1 MKIKDICTL
10 LFSIPIKNKIPII
23 EKNFWITQADL
34 KENNVTEINEDY
46 IDFDL
51 KTCIKS
57 EKNDILIKRN
67 NPTYV
72 NIYDDDRETYL
83 GNNLVIVR
91 TKQIDVKYLAFVIE
105 QQLEKLNAL
114 TNNSTFS
121 KALNR
126 EMLEQIDVMETDTMK
141 QKIIGE
147 VWLLN
152 KKKNQLIQNLMLKEK
167 LKQKI
172 IQQKIYNNLGEIK

>member
-1 MKIKDICTL
+1 M
-10 LFSIPIKNKIPII
+10 
-23 EKNFWITQADL
+23 
-34 KENNVTEINEDY
+34 
-46 IDFDL
+46 
-51 KTCIKS
+51 
-57 EKNDILIKRN
+57 IKRN

-72 NIYDDDRETYL
+72 NIYDDDRKTYL

-91 TKQIDVKYLAFVIE
+91 TKQIDVKYLAFIIE

-126 EMLEQIDVMETDTMK
+126 EMLEQIEVMEIDASK

-147 VWLLN
+147 IWLLN
-152 KKKNQLIQNLMLKEK
+152 KKKNQLMENLMVNEK
-167 LKQKI
+167 LKQKLT
-172 IQQKIYNNLGEIK
+172 QQKIYNNLGEIK

>member
-1 MKIKDICTL
+1 MKIKDICTI

-23 EKNFWITQADL
+23 KKQFWITQADL
-34 KENNVTEINEDY
+34 KENNVTEVKKTC

-51 KTCIKS
+51 KTCLKI

-72 NIYDDDRETYL
+72 NIYDDDIEAYL
-83 GNNLVIVR
+83 GNNILILR
-91 TKQIDVKYLAFVIE
+91 AKKFNTNYLAFVVE

-114 TNNSTFS
+114 TNNSTS
-121 KALNR
+121 SRALNR
-126 EMLEQIDVMETDTMK
+126 EMIEQIEVIEIDKNK
-141 QKIIGE
+141 QAIIGQI
-147 VWLLN
+147 WYLN
-152 KKKNQLIQNLMLKEK
+152 KKKNQLTEKLMLKEK

-172 IQQKIYNNLGEIK
+172 IQQQIYKNLGDK

>member
-10 LFSIPIKNKIPII
+10 LFSIPIKNKLPIVG
-23 EKNFWITQADL
+23 KNFWITQADL
-34 KENNVTEINEDY
+34 KENNVTEIKEDY
-46 IDFDL
+46 IDFNL
-51 KTCIKS
+51 ETCIKP

-72 NIYDDDRETYL
+72 NIFDDDRETYL

-91 TKQIDVKYLAFVIE
+91 TKQIDVKYLAFIIE
-105 QQLEKLNAL
+105 QKLAKLNAL
-114 TNNSTFS
+114 TNNSTLS

-126 EMLEQIDVMETDTMK
+126 EMLEQIEVAEIDKFK

-147 VWLLN
+147 IWLLN
-152 KKKNQLIQNLMLKEK
+152 KKKIN
-167 LKQKI
+167 
-172 IQQKIYNNLGEIK
+172 

>member
-10 LFSIPIKNKIPII
+10 LFSIPIKNKLPIVG
-23 EKNFWITQADL
+23 KNFWITQADL
-34 KENNVTEINEDY
+34 KENNVTEIKEDY
-46 IDFDL
+46 IDFNL
-51 KTCIKS
+51 ETCIKP

-72 NIYDDDRETYL
+72 NIFDDDRETYL

-91 TKQIDVKYLAFVIE
+91 TKQIDVKYLAFIIE
-105 QQLEKLNAL
+105 QKLAKLNAL
-114 TNNSTFS
+114 TNNSTLS

-126 EMLEQIDVMETDTMK
+126 EMLEQIEVAEIDKFK

-147 VWLLN
+147 IWLLN
-152 KKKNQLIQNLMLKEK
+152 KKKNQLIENLIAKEK

-172 IQQKIYNNLGEIK
+172 TQQKIYNNLGEK

>member
-10 LFSIPIKNKIPII
+10 LFSIHIKNKLPIVG
-23 EKNFWITQADL
+23 KNFWITQAAL
-34 KENNVTEINEDY
+34 KENNVTEIKEDY
-46 IDFDL
+46 IDFNL
-51 KTCIKS
+51 ETCIKP

-72 NIYDDDRETYL
+72 NIFDDDRETYL

-91 TKQIDVKYLAFVIE
+91 TKQIGVKYLAFIIE
-105 QQLEKLNAL
+105 QKLAKLNAL
-114 TNNSTFS
+114 TNNSTLS

-126 EMLEQIDVMETDTMK
+126 EMLEQIEVAEIDKFK

-147 VWLLN
+147 IWLLN
-152 KKKNQLIQNLMLKEK
+152 KKKIN
-167 LKQKI
+167 
-172 IQQKIYNNLGEIK
+172 

>member
-57 EKNDILIKRN
+57 EKSDILIKRN

>member
-1 MKIKDICTL
+1 MKIKDICTI
-10 LFSIPIKNKIPII
+10 LFSIPIKNKIPIV
-23 EKNFWITQADL
+23 EKKFWITQADL
-34 KENNVTEINEDY
+34 KENNIFEINETY

-51 KTCIKS
+51 KTCITPQ
-57 EKNDILIKRN
+57 KNDILIKRN

-72 NIYDDDRETYL
+72 NIYDDEKEAYL
-83 GNNLVIVR
+83 GNNLVILR
-91 TKQIDVKYLAFVIE
+91 TKQIDIKYLAFIIE

-126 EMLEQIDVMETDTMK
+126 EMLEQIEVIETDKIK

-147 VWLLN
+147 IWLLN
-152 KKKNQLIQNLMLKEK
+152 KKKNQLMENLMVKEK

-172 IQQKIYNNLGEIK
+172 TQQKIYNNLGEK

>member
-10 LFSIPIKNKIPII
+10 LFSIPIKNKIPNV
-23 EKNFWITQADL
+23 EKNFWVTQADL
-34 KENNVTEINEDY
+34 KENNVTEVNEDY

-51 KTCIKS
+51 KTCIKPV
-57 EKNDILIKRN
+57 KNDILIKRN

-91 TKQIDVKYLAFVIE
+91 TQQIDVKYLAFIIE

-126 EMLEQIDVMETDTMK
+126 EMLEQIEVMEVDTSK

>member
-10 LFSIPIKNKIPII
+10 LFSIPIKNKLPIVG
-23 EKNFWITQADL
+23 KNFWITQADL
-34 KENNVTEINEDY
+34 KENNVTEIKEDY
-46 IDFDL
+46 IDFNL
-51 KTCIKS
+51 ETCIKP

-72 NIYDDDRETYL
+72 NIFYDDRETYL

-91 TKQIDVKYLAFVIE
+91 TKQIDVKYLAFIIE
-105 QQLEKLNAL
+105 QKLAKLNAL
-114 TNNSTFS
+114 TNNSTLS

-126 EMLEQIDVMETDTMK
+126 EMLEQIEVAEIDKFK

-147 VWLLN
+147 IWLLN
-152 KKKNQLIQNLMLKEK
+152 KKKNQLIENLIAKEK

-172 IQQKIYNNLGEIK
+172 TQQKIYNNLGEK

>member
-1 MKIKDICTL
+1 MKIKDICTI
-10 LFSIPIKNKIPII
+10 LFSIPIKNKIPIV
-23 EKNFWITQADL
+23 EKNFWITQSDL
-34 KENNVTEINEDY
+34 KENNITEINETY

-51 KTCIKS
+51 KTCIKP

-67 NPTYV
+67 NPIYV

-91 TKQIDVKYLAFVIE
+91 TNQIDVKYLAFIIE
-105 QQLEKLNAL
+105 QQLEKVNAL

-126 EMLEQIDVMETDTMK
+126 EMLEQIEVIEMDESK

-152 KKKNQLIQNLMLKEK
+152 KKKNQLMENLMLKEK

-172 IQQKIYNNLGEIK
+172 TQQKIYNNLGEK